1 MTSNL
6 KLLKEYTYKD
16 IDESILSLISC
27 TEKIQAIKGILYILK
42 SQNSEKLTRTLIEV
56 INKNIEEIEASSGYD
71 SFLSIFTLTFAEDSA
86 VGKPDL
92 KGVISFIEKKHNASL
107 PWPYQRKFIYKDEIE
122 TKYQELTPESFK
134 EKVNIFSDGLYE
146 IKFDDLN
153 EAVKEEIKFGTY
165 GPRVQEI
172 FDMWISLKF
181 NESFGEDKF
190 IGIKDPKSSQR
201 CSDVNIK
208 SHIEDIEKYL
218 AVYYKKILEKQKKLN
233 RFPKNVESSSES
245 WMKLVNEAITFK
257 EELISL
263 KEQYKK
269 ELTKYNLE
277 NTDFL
282 MEDIRNLVLENNLS
296 PYEFPTV
303 RKMQS
308 LTGGSGLIKRCNE
321 LRDGNNKGM
330 AVAREKYLNYLIKN
344 PIQKLEVFEKE
355 KVEGNTY
362 QTESNSNNSDD

>member
-134 EKVNIFSDGLYE
+134 EKVNIISDGLYE

-172 FDMWISLKF
+172 FDIF
-181 NESFGEDKF
+181 
-190 IGIKDPKSSQR
+190 
-201 CSDVNIK
+201 
-208 SHIEDIEKYL
+208 
-218 AVYYKKILEKQKKLN
+218 
-233 RFPKNVESSSES
+233 
-245 WMKLVNEAITFK
+245 
-257 EELISL
+257 
-263 KEQYKK
+263 
-269 ELTKYNLE
+269 
-277 NTDFL
+277 
-282 MEDIRNLVLENNLS
+282 
-296 PYEFPTV
+296 
-303 RKMQS
+303 
-308 LTGGSGLIKRCNE
+308 
-321 LRDGNNKGM
+321 
-330 AVAREKYLNYLIKN
+330 
-344 PIQKLEVFEKE
+344 
-355 KVEGNTY
+355 
-362 QTESNSNNSDD
+362 